1 VRFNE
6 NLPFRSPQLFIAFSF
21 SEKKKAY
28 LPLLKRNILSFSQSF
43 YCQTQSSYIKKS
55 AVHQTS
61 FRKNSKPVFNL
72 GKHHE
77 QVMITEGGNTMKS
90 SNIKSVGL
98 LTLGLAFALSFGF
111 AQTDSTSTDTS
122 TSMSGGMLGDFS
134 SYDADADSAL
144 TADELGQGLL
154 TAYDTNADGSID
166 QTEFDAMVA
175 MMGAGAATDS
185 AATGTTDSTSTDT
198 ASSDTSSD
206 TSTDTASTD
215 TSTDTSTATASTSM
229 VGDFTSLDA
238 NADGLLDAAELGQ
251 GFVTAYDTSGTG
263 SLSETDFDTL
273 AAAFSGGST
282 TTPTQ

>member
-1 VRFNE
+1 
-6 NLPFRSPQLFIAFSF
+6 L
-21 SEKKKAY
+21 
-28 LPLLKRNILSFSQSF
+28 
-43 YCQTQSSYIKKS
+43 
-55 AVHQTS
+55 
-61 FRKNSKPVFNL
+61 FRKNSKPVLNL

-77 QVMITEGGNTMKS
+77 QVMIIEGGNTMKK
-90 SNIKSVGL
+90 IGI

-111 AQTDSTSTDTS
+111 AQTDSTSTETTTD

-144 TADELGQGLL
+144 TAEELGQGLI
-154 TAYDTNADGSID
+154 TAYDTNADGSVD

-185 AATGTTDSTSTDT
+185 AATGTTDSTSTDTASSDTSSDTSTDT

-263 SLSETDFDTL
+263 SLSETDFDAL
-273 AAAFSGGST
+273 AASFSGGSS